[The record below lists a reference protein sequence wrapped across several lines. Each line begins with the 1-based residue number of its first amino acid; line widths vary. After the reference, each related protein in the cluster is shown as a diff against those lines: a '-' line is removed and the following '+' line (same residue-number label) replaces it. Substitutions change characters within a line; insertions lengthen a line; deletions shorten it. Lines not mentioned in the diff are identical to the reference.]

1 MQWIYWYDDG
11 TKRYLVGLRNGQGI
25 TIGIESDWPTREQA
39 QRRTASLNGAPAAAL
54 EVTR

>member
-1 MQWIYWYDDG
+1 MQWIYWYTPG
-11 TKRYLVGLRNGQGI
+11 EQLWSVGLINGQGI